1 MARWVQFQITFEDE
15 DEDSL
20 NLTELQNHY
29 ENAMENE
36 DYKSAGKLKKLID
49 EKIKCDNI
57 DEVKYTNQP
66 CFLDLDEIS
75 AFYQSEFDDGTNF
88 VRLCLKGGQTVPIT
102 ISIEEFKKIF
112 FNT

>member
-1 MARWVQFQITFEDE
+1 MARWVQFEITFEDE

-20 NLTELQNHY
+20 TLTELQNYY
-29 ENAMENE
+29 ENAIESE
-36 DYKSAGKLKKLID
+36 DYKSAGKFKKLID
-49 EKIKCDNI
+49 EKIQCDEI
-57 DEVKYTNQP
+57 EKVKYNNQP

-88 VRLCLKGGQTVPIT
+88 VRLCLKGGQTVPVT
-102 ISIEEFKKIF
+102 ISIEEFEKIF